1 MKLTQWLKKLLG
13 IGEPDK
19 PPRRDFLTAV
29 EAEDTDTVLGI
40 LKTESE
46 RGNPE
51 AMAALAALYSTGR
64 GGVQQSDTE
73 AALWYRQ
80 AAVRGYVDAQALL
93 GLALA
98 TGGGVEPNPEEA
110 AYWLYLAATAGHEEA
125 LEWLADLVFQAPDVI
140 GKHFSSTDLAKL
152 LKAKGINEMRKHSAR
167 VRPPDES

>member
-1 MKLTQWLKKLLG
+1 MKLTQWLQKLLG
-13 IGEPDK
+13 IGK
-19 PPRRDFLTAV
+19 PAQSQKRDFLTAV
-29 EAEDTDTVLGI
+29 EAEDADTVLGI

-64 GGVQQSDTE
+64 GGVQQSDAE

-98 TGGGVEPNPEEA
+98 TGGGVEPNPDEA
-110 AYWLYLAATAGHEEA
+110 AYWLYQAATAGHAEA
-125 LEWLADLVFQAPDVI
+125 LEWLADLVFQVPDVI

-152 LKAKGINEMRKHSAR
+152 LKARGIDEMRKHAGR
-167 VRPPDES
+167 KRPPDAT